1 MKNNPVQKDY
11 GTVVIELVVVLGI
24 ILGAIMFI
32 TIITTNVWQTEPKQ
46 INMTHDYRLIAS
58 ENSDNGFYVID
69 VLILNPGNV
78 DKLVARMESTENDI
92 TIFRDERV
100 INKRI
105 DPENGEYVELI
116 AYVGEYTETVDTIS
130 VPESL

>member
-1 MKNNPVQKDY
+1 MRSNPAQKDY

-32 TIITTNVWQTEPKQ
+32 TIITTNVWQTEPKDV
-46 INMTHDYRLIAS
+46 NMTHDYRLIAS

-69 VLILNPGNV
+69 VLILDPGNV
-78 DKLVARMESTENDI
+78 DKLVARTESTEEDI
-92 TIFRDERV
+92 VIFRDERI
-100 INKRI
+100 INDRI

-116 AYVGEYTETVDTIS
+116 AYIGEYTETVDTIS
-130 VPESL
+130 VPNSL